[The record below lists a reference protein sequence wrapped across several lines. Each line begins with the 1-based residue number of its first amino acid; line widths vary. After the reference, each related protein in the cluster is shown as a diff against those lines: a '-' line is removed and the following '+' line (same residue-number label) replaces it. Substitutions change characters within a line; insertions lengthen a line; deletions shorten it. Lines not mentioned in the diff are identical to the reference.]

1 MRIFSFSIKPKDKEA
16 IDLVEGIKIQS
27 MRDGVK
33 FSFIVVKALAMYKR
47 EVLDKG
53 VTSNG

>member
-33 FSFIVVKALAMYKR
+33 FSFIVVKALAMYKK

-53 VTSNG
+53 VASNG